1 MGAAIRLIVGLGNP
15 GSQYDWTPHNIGF
28 LVVDAIAERA
38 GIRVTRPEAKSQVGV
53 GKLAGHDVV
62 LAKPQAFMNLSGTAI
77 RMLLERY
84 ECGPRDLIV
93 LSDEAMLPW
102 GMLRIRERGSAG
114 GHNGLNSIIG
124 SLGTNEFTRIRIGVQ
139 PEHPMGGMA
148 DYVLGVLRKPER
160 EVAVQMAGEAA
171 DAVEMILTEG
181 VGKAMTR
188 FNRRVESPD
197 QDSE

>member
-1 MGAAIRLIVGLGNP
+1 LNSIIGSLGTNEFTRIR
-15 GSQYDWTPHNIGF
+15 IG
-28 LVVDAIAERA
+28 VR
-38 GIRVTRPEAKSQVGV
+38 T
-53 GKLAGHDVV
+53 GHDVV

-160 EVAVQMAGEAA
+160 EVAVQMAREGA